1 MENEIEYE
9 RPELEEIPLIIE
21 GSFLNDATLG
31 VEKPGGGDE
40 EGGEFD

>member
-21 GSFLNDATLG
+21 GSFLNDTTG
-31 VEKPGGGDE
+31 EIKPGEGDG